1 MKYTY
6 YLLGQF
12 GLVIVLALILIIVC
26 IYFNREN
33 RETYYSPRAMEQ
45 YLDSIKRAIWDECIA
60 HLHELRN
67 QDKAHVIKTQSE
79 IKKHKQAYMYSRQ
92 FLLKDTAESFGLYE
106 KTPDY
111 LQLWRDA
118 NDIDENI
125 DNRSALINLHG
136 SLLSDTSTQ
145 VYYVYYD
152 LDKHKYIWLDI
163 AEAAEKLSVPMQT
176 RAREIVQACSMLIMH
191 FDLGTESRLE
201 WQKLAKFDYLGSIIN
216 DNGDCIK
223 LKLHRNNANDL
234 AYPTGV
240 QLFKNK
246 DDLNAITDG
255 SDLISVHKLFN
266 LALDKSIELK
276 SAEKKRINQ
285 FDKDR
290 NAKLADDSKSSDASK
305 IINLSDGKEKDDQ
318 K

>member
-6 YLLGQF
+6 YALGQF
-12 GLVIVLALILIIVC
+12 GPVIALVLIIIIVC

-45 YLDSIKRAIWDECIA
+45 YLNSIKRAIWEEAIK

-67 QDKAHVIKTQSE
+67 QDKAHVIKTHSE
-79 IKKHKQAYMYSRQ
+79 IKKHKQAYMYSRA

-106 KTPDY
+106 EMPDY
-111 LQLWRDA
+111 LRLWRDA
-118 NDIDENI
+118 NDIDDQI
-125 DNRSALINLHG
+125 DDRAALINLRG

-152 LDKHKYIWLDI
+152 LDKHKYVWLDI
-163 AEAAEKLSVPMQT
+163 AEAAEKPSVPMQT
-176 RAREIVQACSMLIMH
+176 KAREIVQACSMLIMH

-216 DNGDCIK
+216 DSGDCIK
-223 LKLHRNNANDL
+223 MKLRRDSNSDL
-234 AYPTGV
+234 ARVAAV

-246 DDLNAITDG
+246 DDLNVISDG

-266 LALDKSIELK
+266 LALVKSIELK
-276 SAEKKRINQ
+276 NAEKKRISD
-285 FDKDR
+285 FDKKQDGHCVHT
-290 NAKLADDSKSSDASK
+290 NEPIKDSK
-305 IINLSDGKEKDDQ
+305 IIKLDQEKEKDD
-318 K
+318 